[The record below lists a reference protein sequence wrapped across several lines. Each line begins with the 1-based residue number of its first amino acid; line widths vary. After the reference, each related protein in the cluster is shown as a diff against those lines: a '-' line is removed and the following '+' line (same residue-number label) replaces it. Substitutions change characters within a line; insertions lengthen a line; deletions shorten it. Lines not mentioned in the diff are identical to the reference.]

1 MTQRRSANAMALA
14 AMALAALLAQGCVMA
29 RHEAVPRELEDMAQV
44 AGFTGSIRYFPR
56 DARDL
61 KRFEQDFLECLERE
75 AACLGNGS
83 DLSHLPPSALLA
95 ISGGGDN
102 GAFGAGFLNGWTKA
116 GTRPEFKLVTGVSTG
131 ALIAP
136 FAFLGP
142 EYDDE
147 LKALYTNISARD
159 ILKKR
164 TFFSVLFKD
173 AMADNAPLWN
183 LVKQY
188 IDQKMLAAIAAEH
201 ARGRVLLI
209 GTTNLDARRPV
220 IWNFTKIAASGNPG
234 ALELIHRLL
243 IASAAI
249 PAAFPPEMIDVMVD
263 GKPYQEMHVDGGAAA
278 QVFIYPPGLKLA
290 EFSKEHHA
298 ERQRKLYII
307 RNARLDPDWAQ
318 TERWTLSIANRAI
331 ASLIEY
337 QGIGDLYRIFTT
349 ARRDGLDYNLAFIPE
364 TFNVPHKTDFDMAYM
379 RALYDVGYRS
389 AEAGYAWYKEPP
401 ALFGGH

>member
-1 MTQRRSANAMALA
+1 MVRRKSVKAMAVA
-14 AMALAALLAQGCVMA
+14 AVALAALLAQGCVMA
-29 RHEAVPRELEDMAQV
+29 RHEAVPRELEDVAQV

-61 KRFEQDFLECLERE
+61 ERFEQDFLECLERE
-75 AACLGNGS
+75 AACLGKGN

-142 EYDDE
+142 AYDDE
-147 LKALYTNISARD
+147 LKALYTTISARD

-164 TFFSVLFKD
+164 TFLSALFKD
-173 AMADNAPLWN
+173 AMADNRPLWD
-183 LVKQY
+183 LVNQH

-220 IWNFTKIAASGNPG
+220 VWNLTKIAASGNPG
-234 ALELIHRLL
+234 ALDLIHRLMV
-243 IASAAI
+243 ASAAI
-249 PAAFPPEMIDVMVD
+249 PAAFPPEMIDVAVD
-263 GKPYQEMHVDGGAAA
+263 GKPYQEMHVDGGAVA

-290 EFSKEHHA
+290 EFSREHHA

-337 QGIGDLYRIFTT
+337 QGIGDLYRIYTT
-349 ARRDGLDYNLAFIPE
+349 ARRDGLDYNLAYIPE
-364 TFNVPHKTDFDMAYM
+364 TFNEPHKTDFDTAYM
-379 RALYDVGYRS
+379 RALYEVGYQL
-389 AEAGYAWYKEPP
+389 AEAGYSWHKEPP